1 MKLPSKSVLEQILE
15 HHTGKKMRISKD
27 AASYMFLRYV
37 IYMKELAKKSDAVAF
52 SQKKLQVGGDAI
64 ARAAPRLLTEFS
76 DAQNIRLRAKRRSSE
91 DAKEVVRSRK
101 RSSGGE
107 SEESSD
113 EEEKEASVSSS
124 DNEERKRAPKSKKRI
139 KVTFR

>member
-52 SQKKLQVGGDAI
+52 RVWQTGNETQAG
-64 ARAAPRLLTEFS
+64 TT
-76 DAQNIRLRAKRRSSE
+76 AQGCILDNF
-91 DAKEVVRSRK
+91 K
-101 RSSGGE
+101 RSC
-107 SEESSD
+107 
-113 EEEKEASVSSS
+113 K
-124 DNEERKRAPKSKKRI
+124 
-139 KVTFR
+139 